1 MARREIVIPYLPRAA
16 FRDYHARTQRWA
28 VNVCHRRAGKTV
40 AAVNDLQRRVLKSEL
55 PKPRAYYLAPTYAQ
69 AKKAAWDYAK
79 HYAAPIPGVKINE
92 TELRIDY
99 PNDGRLQLLGG
110 DNPDSLRGIYADAVV
125 LDEFA
130 FMDPTVWTQVIRP
143 ALSDRKGC
151 ATFISSVNGRNE
163 FCKLYEGHRDDPE
176 WFTMNLKASKSGLI
190 DKDELA
196 ALKADMSDDE
206 YQQEYENDFS
216 VAAKGSYYG
225 KLMQEADDDGRIGI
239 VPYDPGRECVTAWD
253 LGIGDSTAIWIAQV
267 VGQQI
272 RVVDFIE
279 ASGVGLDWYVKA
291 LRDKPYLYREHY
303 LPHDAEAK
311 ELGSGLSRVETMRS
325 LGIRPHRVV
334 PNIAVDDGI
343 NAVRRLLP
351 RMWFDAKKCE
361 RGIEALRQYRR
372 DWDDKTQAFR
382 QRPRHDWSSHAA
394 DACRYLA
401 LGLGESG
408 MAERVRTQDRYRRP
422 SARGTA
428 WTV

>member
-1 MARREIVIPYLPRAA
+1 LARREIIIPYLPRAA
-16 FRDYHARTQRWA
+16 FRLYHNRKQRWA

-40 AAVNDLQRRVLKSEL
+40 AAVNDLQRDVLRSEL
-55 PKPRAYYLAPTYAQ
+55 PNPRAYYLAPTYAQ

-99 PNDGRLQLLGG
+99 PGGGRVQLLGG

-143 ALSDRKGC
+143 ALSDRKGR

-163 FCKLYEGHRDDPE
+163 FCKLYESHRGEPD
-176 WFTMNLKASKSGLI
+176 WFTMNLRASESGLI
-190 DKDELA
+190 EADELA

-225 KLMQEADDDGRIGI
+225 KLMQEADNEGRIGP
-239 VPYDPGRECVTAWD
+239 VPYDPGRECITGWD
-253 LGIGDSTAIWIAQV
+253 IGIGDSTAIWVTQV

-272 RVVDFIE
+272 RLVDYIE
-279 ASGVGLDWYVKA
+279 ASGVGADWYA
-291 LRDKPYLYREHY
+291 RELRSKPYIYREHH
-303 LPHDAEAK
+303 LPHDAEHH
-311 ELGSGLSRVETMRS
+311 EWGSGLGRLETLNK
-325 LGIRPHRVV
+325 LGIKPVRIV
-334 PNIAVDDGI
+334 PNMPIDDGI

-351 RMWFDAKKCE
+351 RMWFDAKNCE
-361 RGIEALRQYRR
+361 RGIEAIRGYSR
-372 DWDDKTQAFR
+372 DWDEKTQAFR
-382 QRPRHDWSSHAA
+382 PRPKHNWASHGA
-394 DACRYLA
+394 DGLRYLA

-408 MAERVRTQDRYRRP
+408 MAEKTHVKDRYRRP
-422 SARGTA
+422 SARGSA

>member
-1 MARREIVIPYLPRAA
+1 MPRAA

-40 AAVNDLQRRVLKSEL
+40 AAVNDLQREVLRSKLS
-55 PKPRAYYLAPTYAQ
+55 KPRSYYLAPTYSQ

-99 PNDGRLQLLGG
+99 PNEGRLQLLGG
-110 DNPDSLRGIYADAVV
+110 DNPDSLRGIYADTVV

-130 FMDPTVWTQVIRP
+130 FMDPTVWTTVIRP
-143 ALSDRKGC
+143 ALSDRKGR

-163 FCKLYEGHRDDPE
+163 FCKLYESHRDDPE
-176 WFTMNLKASKSGLI
+176 WFTMNLRASQSGLI
-190 DKDELA
+190 DADELA
-196 ALKADMSDDE
+196 ALKLEMSDEE
-206 YQQEYENDFS
+206 YLQEYENDFS
-216 VAAKGSYYG
+216 VATKGSYYG
-225 KLMQEADDDGRIGI
+225 KLLQEADDDGRIGT
-239 VPYDPGRECVTAWD
+239 VPYDTGRECVTAWD

-272 RVVDFIE
+272 RMVDYVE
-279 ASGVGLDWYVKA
+279 ASGVGLDWYA
-291 LRDKPYLYREHY
+291 RDLRGKPYLYREHY

-311 ELGSGLSRVETMRS
+311 ELGTGLSRVETMRS

-351 RMWFDAKKCE
+351 RMWFDAKRCE
-361 RGIEALRQYRR
+361 KGIEALRQYRR
-372 DWDDKTQAFR
+372 DWDEKTQAFR
-382 QRPRHDWSSHAA
+382 QRPRHDWASHGA
-394 DACRYLA
+394 DSARYLA

-408 MAERVRTQDRYRRP
+408 MAEKARVTDRYRKA
-422 SARGTA
+422 SNKGSA